1 MRLILSSIAAFT
13 LMLTGAPAA
22 LAQPA
27 SLKVEEIKVHS
38 RSIEGNLEGNS
49 ADRDVFVV
57 LPPSYGK
64 DPARR
69 YPVVYFLHGFFASAE
84 KYMAGTK
91 IAEGAAVALEATGK
105 EMIIV
110 VPDADSRHAGSLY
123 SNSPTV
129 GDFEGFIARDLVSA
143 IDKRYRTL
151 AKPESRG
158 LSGHSMGG
166 YGTLRIA
173 MNHPGVFSSI
183 YAMSACCLAPR
194 VPVAGEMKPLE
205 TMTPDEA
212 AKGNFMVRATLATA
226 AAWSPA
232 PEKKPFFIETG
243 LKPDGTI
250 DPIVS
255 AKWAANAPL
264 IMVAQHI
271 PALKGLKAIAMDV
284 GDKDSLLASNEA
296 VHVEL
301 QRFGIQHSWQVY
313 DGDHGNRITER
324 FRTKLLPFFA
334 EQLSARQD
342 RASYWPI
349 D

>member
-1 MRLILSSIAAFT
+1 MKLILSSIAAAA
-13 LMLTGAPAA
+13 LMLVSAPSSA

-27 SLKVEEIKVHS
+27 PLKVEAIKVHS
-38 RSIEGNLEGNS
+38 PSIEGNLEGNS

-84 KYMAGTK
+84 KYMEGTR
-91 IAEGAAVALEATGK
+91 IAEGAAVALDATGK

-194 VPVAGEMKPLE
+194 VPVADEMKPLE

-212 AKGNFMVRATLATA
+212 AKGNFMVRATLASA

-232 PEKKPFFIETG
+232 PEKKPFFLETG

-250 DPIVS
+250 DAIVT

-264 IMVAQHI
+264 IMIAQHI
-271 PALKGLKAIAMDV
+271 PALAGLKAIAMDV
-284 GDKDSLLASNEA
+284 GDEDSLLASNEA
-296 VHVEL
+296 VHAEL
-301 QRFGIQHSWQVY
+301 QRFGIQHSWEVY

-324 FRTKLLPFFA
+324 FRSKLLPFFA
-334 EQLSARQD
+334 GHLSAK
-342 RASYWPI
+342 
-349 D
+349 

>member
-1 MRLILSSIAAFT
+1 MKRILSTIAAAA
-13 LMLTGAPAA
+13 LMLTSAPPAA
-22 LAQPA
+22 LAQSAP
-27 SLKVEEIKVHS
+27 LKVEAITVHS
-38 RSIEGNLEGNS
+38 PSIEGNLEGNS

-64 DPARR
+64 EPARR

-110 VPDADSRHAGSLY
+110 VPDANSRHAGSLY

-129 GDFEGFIARDLVSA
+129 GNFEGFIARDLVSA

-173 MNHPGVFSSI
+173 MNHPGVFSSV

-194 VPVAGEMKPLE
+194 VPLAEEMRPLE
-205 TMTPDEA
+205 SITPAEA
-212 AKGNFMVRATLATA
+212 EKGNFMVRATLASA

-232 PEKKPFFIETG
+232 PEKKPYFLETG

-250 DPIVS
+250 DPIVT

-264 IMVAQHI
+264 VMVAQHI

-284 GDKDSLLASNEA
+284 GDKDSLLGSNEA
-296 VHVEL
+296 VHAEL
-301 QRFGIQHSWQVY
+301 QRFGIQHSWEVY
-313 DGDHGNRITER
+313 EGDHVNRITER
-324 FRTKLLPFFA
+324 FRSKLLPFFA
-334 EQLSARQD
+334 EQLSTK
-342 RASYWPI
+342 
-349 D
+349 

>member
-1 MRLILSSIAAFT
+1 MKLILSSIAAAA
-13 LMLTGAPAA
+13 LMLISAPPKAIAQHAA
-22 LAQPA
+22 
-27 SLKVEEIKVHS
+27 LKVEAIKVHS
-38 RSIEGNLEGNS
+38 PSIEGNLEGNS

-91 IAEGAAVALEATGK
+91 IAEGAAVALEATK
-105 EMIIV
+105 REMIIV
-110 VPDADSRHAGSLY
+110 VPDANSRHAGSLY

-129 GDFEGFIARDLVSA
+129 GDFEGFIARDLVHA
-143 IDKRYRTL
+143 IDARYRTL
-151 AKPESRG
+151 AKVESRG

-194 VPVAGEMKPLE
+194 APVAEEMKPLE
-205 TMTPDEA
+205 TITPEEA
-212 AKGNFMVRATLATA
+212 AKGNFMVRATLASA
-226 AAWSPA
+226 AAWSPG
-232 PEKKPFFIETG
+232 PEKEPFFLETG
-243 LKPDGTI
+243 IKPDGTI
-250 DPIVS
+250 DPIVT

-271 PALKGLKAIAMDV
+271 PALKSLKAIAMDV
-284 GDKDSLLASNEA
+284 GDKDSLLASNKA
-296 VHVEL
+296 VHAEL
-301 QRFGIQHSWQVY
+301 QRFGIEHSWEVY

-324 FRTKLLPFFA
+324 FRNKLLPFFA
-334 EQLSARQD
+334 GQLTD
-342 RASYWPI
+342 K
-349 D
+349 

>member
-1 MRLILSSIAAFT
+1 MKRILSTIAAAA
-13 LMLTGAPAA
+13 LMLTSAPPAA

-27 SLKVEEIKVHS
+27 HLKVEAIKVRS
-38 RSIEGNLEGNS
+38 PSIEGNLEGNS
-49 ADRDVFVV
+49 TDRDVFVV

-64 DPARR
+64 EPARR

-110 VPDADSRHAGSLY
+110 VPDANSRHAGSLY

-129 GDFEGFIARDLVSA
+129 GNFEGFIARDLVSA

-173 MNHPGVFSSI
+173 MNHPGVFSSV

-194 VPVAGEMKPLE
+194 VPLAEEMRPLE
-205 TMTPDEA
+205 SITPAEA
-212 AKGNFMVRATLATA
+212 EKGNFMVRATLASA

-232 PEKKPFFIETG
+232 PEKKPYFLETG

-250 DPIVS
+250 DPIVT

-264 IMVAQHI
+264 VMVAQHI

-284 GDKDSLLASNEA
+284 GDKDSLLGSNEA
-296 VHVEL
+296 VHAEL
-301 QRFGIQHSWQVY
+301 QRFGIQHSWEVY
-313 DGDHGNRITER
+313 EGDHVNRITER
-324 FRTKLLPFFA
+324 FRSKLLPFFA
-334 EQLSARQD
+334 EQLSAK
-342 RASYWPI
+342 
-349 D
+349 

>member
-1 MRLILSSIAAFT
+1 MKRILWSIAVVA
-13 LMLTGAPAA
+13 LMLISNPPAA

-27 SLKVEEIKVHS
+27 PLKVEEIKVHS
-38 RSIEGNLEGNS
+38 PSIEGNLEGNS

-57 LPPSYGK
+57 LPPSYDK
-64 DPARR
+64 EPSRR
-69 YPVVYFLHGFFASAE
+69 YPVVYFLHGFFASAQ
-84 KYMAGTK
+84 KYMEGTK
-91 IAEGAAVALEATGK
+91 IAEGAAVALDATGK

-129 GDFEGFIARDLVSA
+129 GDFEGFIARDLVNA

-173 MNHPGVFSSI
+173 MNHPGVFSSV

-194 VPVAGEMKPLE
+194 LPIAEELKPLE
-205 TMTPDEA
+205 SITPEEA
-212 AKGNFMVRATLATA
+212 TKGNFMVRATLATA

-232 PEKKPFFIETG
+232 PEKSPFFLETG
-243 LKPDGTI
+243 LKPDGII
-250 DPIVS
+250 DPVVT

-271 PALKGLKAIAMDV
+271 PALKGLQAIAMDV
-284 GDKDSLLASNEA
+284 GDKDSLLGSNEA
-296 VHVEL
+296 VHAEL
-301 QRFGIQHSWQVY
+301 QRFGVQHSWEAY

-324 FRTKLLPFFA
+324 FRSKLLPFFA
-334 EQLSARQD
+334 GQLSAR
-342 RASYWPI
+342 
-349 D
+349 